1 MDAGSNRF
9 ARLLSFCAAA
19 PALVAVVVSAAIVV
33 TAVTND
39 APPFWRG
46 GSLTLS
52 EAAALHDQGELVRLI
67 ASGNDPNAVY
77 PLRADVLA
85 VRALTPLEAAVGAR
99 RPEMIDLLIRHGAE
113 VDADSW
119 RRLHCLAMATG
130 DADVVQMLD
139 RFRPGGS
146 EASCESS
153 STPF

>member
-1 MDAGSNRF
+1 M
-9 ARLLSFCAAA
+9 
-19 PALVAVVVSAAIVV
+19 AL
-33 TAVTND
+33 TND

-77 PLRADVLA
+77 ALRANVLA

-99 RPEMIDLLIRHGAE
+99 RPEMVELLIRHGAE
-113 VDADSW
+113 VDPPAW
-119 RRLHCLAMATG
+119 RRLHCFAVATG
-130 DADVVQMLD
+130 DAGVVQMLD
-139 RFRPGGS
+139 RFRPAGS
-146 EASCESS
+146 EGACEGI

>member
-1 MDAGSNRF
+1 MDAGPNRV
-9 ARLLSFCAAA
+9 ARLLSICAAT
-19 PALVAVVVSAAIVV
+19 PALAAVAVSAAIAIM
-33 TAVTND
+33 AVTND
-39 APPFWRG
+39 APPFWHG

-99 RPEMIDLLIRHGAE
+99 RPEMVELLVRHGAV
-113 VDADSW
+113 VDPTAW
-119 RRLHCLAMATG
+119 RRLHCFARASGAL
-130 DADVVQMLD
+130 DVVQMLD
-139 RFRPGGS
+139 RFRPTGS
-146 EASCESS
+146 ETSCEGI

>member
-1 MDAGSNRF
+1 MDAGPNRV
-9 ARLLSFCAAA
+9 ARLVPVCAAA
-19 PALVAVVVSAAIVV
+19 PALAAVAVSAAIVV
-33 TAVTND
+33 MAVMNE

-67 ASGNDPNAVY
+67 ASGSDPNAVY

-99 RPEMIDLLIRHGAE
+99 RPEMVELLMRHGAA
-113 VDADSW
+113 VDSDAW
-119 RRLHCLAMATG
+119 RRLHCFAVATG
-130 DADVVQMLD
+130 DADVVQTLD
-139 RFRPGGS
+139 RFRPADS
-146 EASCESS
+146 DASCVGI

>member
-1 MDAGSNRF
+1 MDAGANRF
-9 ARLLSFCAAA
+9 ARLLSVCAAV
-19 PALVAVVVSAAIVV
+19 PALAAGAVSAAIVV
-33 TAVTND
+33 MALLND

-85 VRALTPLEAAVGAR
+85 LRALTPLEAAVGAR
-99 RPEMIDLLIRHGAE
+99 RPEMVELLMRHGAA
-113 VDADSW
+113 VDSDAW
-119 RRLHCLAMATG
+119 RRLHCFAMATG
-130 DADVVQMLD
+130 DADVVQTLD
-139 RFRPGGS
+139 RFRPAGS
-146 EASCESS
+146 ETSCEGI

>member
-9 ARLLSFCAAA
+9 VRLLSICAAA
-19 PALVAVVVSAAIVV
+19 PALAAVAVSAAIV
-33 TAVTND
+33 AVAATND
-39 APPFWRG
+39 APLFWRS

-99 RPEMIDLLIRHGAE
+99 RPEMVELLMGHGAT
-113 VDADSW
+113 VDSNAW
-119 RRLHCLAMATG
+119 RRLHCFAIASG
-130 DADVVQMLD
+130 AADVVQTLD
-139 RFRPGGS
+139 RFRPADTDGS
-146 EASCESS
+146 CVAI